1 MAAPSPPPPATERAP
16 EPELTP
22 DPEPTYDPEPTLA
35 PPLAPDP
42 TPEAGPEQP
51 TVESPAAKPPLNL
64 NEATYEQLR
73 ERSLSVTQTGRVLAY
88 RDRLG
93 GFTSLD
99 ELDSIPGFPHSF
111 LEELKRN
118 LTV

>member
-1 MAAPSPPPPATERAP
+1 MAPPSPPPPP
-16 EPELTP
+16 EPASASP
-22 DPEPTYDPEPTLA
+22 PAAEPA
-35 PPLAPDP
+35 PA
-42 TPEAGPEQP
+42 PEAGPDQP

-88 RDRLG
+88 RDRVG

-99 ELDSIPGFPHSF
+99 ELDSIPGFPNSF

>member
-1 MAAPSPPPPATERAP
+1 MAPPSPPPPPP
-16 EPELTP
+16 EPASASP
-22 DPEPTYDPEPTLA
+22 PAAEPA
-35 PPLAPDP
+35 PA
-42 TPEAGPEQP
+42 PEAGPDQP

-88 RDRLG
+88 RDRVG

>member
-1 MAAPSPPPPATERAP
+1 MAPPSPPPPPPP
-16 EPELTP
+16 EPASASP
-22 DPEPTYDPEPTLA
+22 PAAEPA
-35 PPLAPDP
+35 PA
-42 TPEAGPEQP
+42 PEAGPDQP

-88 RDRLG
+88 RDRVG
-93 GFTSLD
+93 GFTSLN